1 MNGTDLTDAKMYGF
15 DYRQVI
21 VNEHTKLPSYL
32 ISRYG
37 LLLGRE
43 INHKTVT
50 DKTILLYIYDE
61 GTVEKRTILDY

>member
-1 MNGTDLTDAKMYGF
+1 LANPELTERNLLRITD
-15 DYRQVI
+15 
-21 VNEHTKLPSYL
+21 
-32 ISRYG
+32 
-37 LLLGRE
+37 LLGRE